1 MIERSQN
8 LSLVSE
14 AFLNECGIKS
24 AAHQLDCYFLCVLPV
39 SADSA
44 IHFAHP
50 AVSNFLDDLIYADA
64 PPGARGGRRHRRLQI
79 HRRSL
84 QKTGARL
91 FMRRKK
97 GGNFTAQ
104 LGIAVAYA
112 VQKRRALGGV
122 ERNSFLQE
130 LLHLL
135 PSFRVHAGASP
146 VMARYNQARAVTQS
160 RFTVAGEIPRTSEVS
175 SMVSPAKK
183 RSSTIRLCC
192 ASSSASPVKALSNST
207 TSTLSCCGRATASS
221 RASRKAPPPRL
232 AVLRPRAYSTRIC
245 RMIWAAIPKKCA
257 RFCHC
262 GGFCPARR
270 KYASCTSAVLCRV

>member
-8 LSLVSE
+8 LSLVAES
-14 AFLNECGIKS
+14 FLHERGIKS
-24 AAHQLDCYFLCVLPV
+24 AAHQLDGDFVGVLAV
-39 SADSA
+39 CTDRA
-44 IHFAHP
+44 IHLAHP

-64 PPGARGGRRHRRLQI
+64 PPGARGGCRHLRLQI

-84 QKTGARL
+84 QKSGTCL
-91 FMRRKK
+91 FMRREK
-97 GGNFTAQ
+97 GIDFAAE
-104 LGIAVAYA
+104 LGIAVGNT
-112 VQKRRALGGV
+112 VQKRRALLGI
-122 ERNSFLQE
+122 ERYGFFQQ
-130 LLHLL
+130 LLHSL
-135 PSFRVHAGASP
+135 PTFRVHAGASP
-146 VMARYNQARAVTQS
+146 VMARYSHARAVTQS
-160 RFTVAGEIPRTSEVS
+160 RFPVAGEIPSTTEVS

-192 ASSSASPVKALSNST
+192 ASNSASPVKALSNST
-207 TSTLSCCGRATASS
+207 TSTSSCCGSAMASS

-270 KYASCTSAVLCRV
+270 K